1 MIKTNAHLHS
11 PYSFSAFSSIDQALD
26 MAVAEGVKVVG
37 INDFYTTAGYD
48 AWAEGCKKR
57 GLYPLFN
64 IEMISLNEADQK
76 AGRRVNDPGNPGRT
90 YISGKGLRQPFTL
103 EEPYA
108 GLLAGV
114 LKESNDQVV
123 AMLHKLNALP
133 AMQEAGIQLDLQ
145 WILENLTQGMFRER
159 HLAKALRLKAAEAT
173 GFGEAQSTSHDKS
186 QSSDTMATDSNA
198 DAIAPDSN
206 PAAIATDSNATAFKN
221 LLEKIFGGK
230 ELKSNPSDVAGVE
243 NEIRGNLLKAGG
255 AAFVPETPEAFLP
268 VETVQAIIL
277 AGGGIPTYPFLAD
290 DSKGGYTDF
299 EGNLEEVAKE
309 LTDRGFHSVEFI
321 TTRNG
326 VELLEKYVTYLHKQ
340 GFVVTFGSEHNTPA
354 MEPIELFAS
363 NSTPLTDILLQINF
377 EGACVIAAHQHLVA
391 QGLRGYVDADGRAD
405 RTKRTEFVA
414 LGKELIEHTIN

>member
-1 MIKTNAHLHS
+1 MIKINAHLHS

-26 MAVAEGVKVVG
+26 MALAEGVKVVG

-48 AWAEGCKKR
+48 AWAEGCKAR
-57 GLYPLFN
+57 GLFPLFN
-64 IEMISLNEADQK
+64 IELISLNEADQK

-90 YISGKGLRQPFTL
+90 YISGKGLRQPFRL
-103 EEPYA
+103 DEPYA

-123 AMLHKLNALP
+123 AMLNRLNALP
-133 AMQEAGIQLDLQ
+133 AIQEAGIRLDLQ
-145 WILENLTQGMFRER
+145 WILGTLTRGMFRER
-159 HLAKALRLKAAEAT
+159 HLAKAVRLKVAEAT
-173 GFGEAQSTSHDKS
+173 GFGDS
-186 QSSDTMATDSNA
+186 QPPSGERR
-198 DAIAPDSN
+198 
-206 PAAIATDSNATAFKN
+206 PAATNAIAFKN

-230 ELKSNPSDVAGVE
+230 ELKSDPADAAGVE

-290 DSKGGYTDF
+290 DAKGAYTDF
-299 EGNLEEVAKE
+299 ESKLEEVAEE
-309 LTDRGFHSVEFI
+309 LTERGFHSVEFI

-326 VELLEKYVTYLHKQ
+326 VELLEKYAVYLHEQ

-354 MEPIELFAS
+354 MEPIELFAR
-363 NSTPLTDILLQINF
+363 NSTPLTEKLQQINY
-377 EGACVIAAHQHLVA
+377 EGACVVAAHQHLVA
-391 QGLRGYVDADGRAD
+391 QGLRGYVDADGKAD
-405 RTKRTEFVA
+405 RSKRAEFVA
-414 LGKELIEHTIN
+414 LGKELIERTIN

>member
-11 PYSFSAFSSIDQALD
+11 PYSFSAFTSIDQALD

-48 AWAEGCKKR
+48 AWAEGCKTR
-57 GLYPLFN
+57 GLFPLFN
-64 IEMISLNEADQK
+64 IELISLNEADQQ

-90 YISGKGLRQPFTL
+90 YISGKGLRQPFHL
-103 EEPYA
+103 DEPYA

-123 AMLHKLNALP
+123 AMLNKLNVLP

-145 WILENLTQGMFRER
+145 WILANLTQGMFRER
-159 HLAKALRLKAAEAT
+159 HLAKALRLKVAEAT
-173 GFGEAQSTSHDKS
+173 GFENSQTSTTDQSQST
-186 QSSDTMATDSNA
+186 DT
-198 DAIAPDSN
+198 
-206 PAAIATDSNATAFKN
+206 IATNSNATAFKN

-230 ELKSNPSDVAGVE
+230 ELKSNPADAAGVE

-290 DSKGGYTDF
+290 DAKGGYTDF

-309 LTDRGFHSVEFI
+309 LTERGFHSVEFI

-326 VELLEKYVTYLHKQ
+326 VELLEKYAAFLHDQ

-354 MEPIELFAS
+354 MEPIELFARH
-363 NSTPLTDILLQINF
+363 STPLTDKLQQINF
-377 EGACVIAAHQHLVA
+377 EGACVVAAHQHLVA
-391 QGLRGYVDADGRAD
+391 QGLRGYVDADGKVD
-405 RTKRTEFVA
+405 RSKRNEFVA
-414 LGKELIEHTIN
+414 LGKELIERTIN

>member
-1 MIKTNAHLHS
+1 MTKTNAHLHS
-11 PYSFSAFSSIDQALD
+11 PHSFSAFTSIDQALD
-26 MAVAEGVKVVG
+26 MAVAEGVKIVG

-48 AWAEGCKKR
+48 AWAGGCKSR
-57 GLYPLFN
+57 GIYPLFN
-64 IEMISLNEADQK
+64 IELISLNEADQK

-90 YISGKGLRQPFTL
+90 YISGKGLRQPFHL
-103 EEPYA
+103 DEPYA

-114 LKESNDQVV
+114 LKESNQQVV
-123 AMLHKLNALP
+123 AMLNKLNALP

-145 WILENLTQGMFRER
+145 WILANLTQGMFRER
-159 HLAKALRLKAAEAT
+159 HLAKALRLKVAEAT
-173 GFGEAQSTSHDKS
+173 NP
-186 QSSDTMATDSNA
+186 NA
-198 DAIAPDSN
+198 V
-206 PAAIATDSNATAFKN
+206 AFKN

-230 ELKSNPSDVAGVE
+230 ELKSNPADAAGVE

-268 VETVQAIIL
+268 VESVQAIIL

-290 DSKGGYTDF
+290 DAKGGYTDF

>member
-11 PYSFSAFSSIDQALD
+11 PYSFSAFTSIDQALD

-37 INDFYTTAGYD
+37 INDFYTAAGYD
-48 AWAEGCKKR
+48 AWAEGCKTR

-64 IEMISLNEADQK
+64 IELISLNEADQK

-90 YISGKGLRQPFTL
+90 YISGKGLRQPFQL
-103 EEPYA
+103 NEPYA

-123 AMLHKLNALP
+123 AMLNKLNALP

-145 WILENLTQGMFRER
+145 WILANLTQGMFRER
-159 HLAKALRLKAAEAT
+159 HLAKALRLKVAEAS
-173 GFGEAQSTSHDKS
+173 GFGEAQSTSTDKS
-186 QSSDTMATDSNA
+186 QSSDAMATGSNA
-198 DAIAPDSN
+198 DA
-206 PAAIATDSNATAFKN
+206 FKI
-221 LLEKIFGGK
+221 LMEKIFGGK
-230 ELKSNPSDVAGVE
+230 ELKSNPSDIAGIE

-268 VETVQAIIL
+268 VESVQAIIL

-290 DSKGGYTDF
+290 DAKGGYTDF

-309 LTDRGFHSVEFI
+309 LTERGFHSVEFI

-326 VELLEKYVTYLHKQ
+326 VELLEKYAAYLHDQ

-354 MEPIELFAS
+354 MEPIELFAR
-363 NSTPLTDILLQINF
+363 NSTPLTDKLQQINF
-377 EGACVIAAHQHLVA
+377 DGACVIAAHQHLVA
-391 QGLRGYVDADGRAD
+391 QGLRGYVDADGKAD
-405 RTKRTEFVA
+405 RSKRDEFVA
-414 LGKELIEHTIN
+414 LGKELIERTIN